1 MLGMSPFFFFFLSPG
16 TRWYENEADEFVLD
30 RRCIIHFS
38 NGNVTNRF
46 LLFSS
51 TKFDEFLFC
60 GSLSSFSLFL
70 FDFYFDDVT
79 LSHVRE
85 IESSVG
91 MERARV
97 FAEKA

>member
-1 MLGMSPFFFFFLSPG
+1 MLGMSPFFLCCPPELDGMKMKLMSLSWIDVG
-16 TRWYENEADEFVLD
+16 V
-30 RRCIIHFS
+30 IHFS
-38 NGNVTNRF
+38 NGNVTNSF
-46 LLFSS
+46 LLSS
-51 TKFDEFLFC
+51 SSKFDEFLVY
-60 GSLSSFSLFL
+60 GSLSSSSLFL
-70 FDFYFDDVT
+70 FNFYFDDVT